1 MTPAGVGDSFRHG
14 AAGRGAAHF
23 PKERNMDAKHKDI
36 IAGFAGRRLAV
47 VGDSMVDRFL
57 WGRVDRISPEAP
69 VPVVRLER
77 ETVKLGGAANV
88 AANIRAL
95 GAEVVLF
102 ALCGEDE
109 AAGHLRGLLAERGI
123 DDGGL
128 VASARRPTTI
138 KTRVIAH
145 NQQVVRTD
153 REDDSP
159 ADDELVERLLAS
171 FAAGG
176 AFDAVVVSDYGKGL
190 LTDRA
195 LAALFARGR
204 ELGVPVVV
212 DPKRG
217 DYSQYRGAT
226 SLTPNQKEA
235 EQACA
240 LEIRSDES
248 LRRAGA
254 LLLERTEAEA
264 VLITRGEHGM
274 ALYGKDGAEHH
285 LPTQAT
291 TVYDVTGAG
300 DTVIAAYTSALAAG
314 AAFADAA
321 FLATHAAGVAVREL
335 GTAAVTAAQLQRAL
349 RGDEA

>member
-1 MTPAGVGDSFRHG
+1 
-14 AAGRGAAHF
+14 
-23 PKERNMDAKHKDI
+23 MDPKHKKI
-36 IAGFAGRRLAV
+36 VAGFAGRRLAV

-102 ALCGEDE
+102 CLCGQDE
-109 AAGHLRGLLAERGI
+109 AAGHLRSLLAERGI
-123 DDGGL
+123 DDTGL
-128 VASARRPTTI
+128 VAAADRPTTI
-138 KTRVIAH
+138 KTRIIAH
-145 NQQVVRTD
+145 NQQVVRAD

-159 ADDELVERLLAS
+159 VGADLVARLVAGLQ
-171 FAAGG
+171 AGG
-176 AFDAVVVSDYGKGL
+176 AFDAVVISDYGKGL
-190 LTDRA
+190 LTDAA
-195 LAALFARGR
+195 LAAIIARGR

-217 DYSQYRGAT
+217 DYAQYRGAT

-240 LEIRSDES
+240 LVIRDQDT
-248 LRRAGA
+248 LRQAGRT
-254 LLLERTEAEA
+254 LLERTAAEA
-264 VLITRGEHGM
+264 ILITRGEHGM
-274 ALYGKDGAEHH
+274 ALYQKDGAEHH
-285 LPTQAT
+285 LPTEAT

-300 DTVIAAYTSALAAG
+300 DTVIAAYTAALAAG
-314 AAFADAA
+314 AGFADAA
-321 FLATHAAGVAVREL
+321 FLSNHAAGIAVREL
-335 GTAAVTAAQLQRAL
+335 GTAAVTADQLCRAL
-349 RGDEA
+349 RGDQP

>member
-1 MTPAGVGDSFRHG
+1 
-14 AAGRGAAHF
+14 
-23 PKERNMDAKHKDI
+23 MDPKHKDI

-102 ALCGEDE
+102 ALCGRDE

-123 DDGGL
+123 GDQGL
-128 VASARRPTTI
+128 VEAADRPTTI
-138 KTRVIAH
+138 KTRIIAH
-145 NQQVVRTD
+145 NQQVVRAD

-159 ADDELVERLLAS
+159 AGAPLVAALMER
-171 FAAGG
+171 FTGGG
-176 AFDAVVVSDYGKGL
+176 AFDGVVISDYGKGL
-190 LTDRA
+190 LTDEA
-195 LAALFARGR
+195 LAALIARGR

-212 DPKRG
+212 DPKNG

-235 EQACA
+235 AQACA
-240 LEIRSDES
+240 LVIGSDES
-248 LRRAGA
+248 LRRAGRT
-254 LLLERTEAEA
+254 LLERTGAEA

-274 ALYGKDGAEHH
+274 ALFQQDGAEHH
-285 LPTQAT
+285 LPTEAT

-300 DTVIAAYTSALAAG
+300 DTVIAAYTTALAAG
-314 AAFADAA
+314 ASFADAA
-321 FLATHAAGVAVREL
+321 FLSNHAAGIAVREL
-335 GTAAVTAAQLQRAL
+335 GTAAVTAGQLRRAL